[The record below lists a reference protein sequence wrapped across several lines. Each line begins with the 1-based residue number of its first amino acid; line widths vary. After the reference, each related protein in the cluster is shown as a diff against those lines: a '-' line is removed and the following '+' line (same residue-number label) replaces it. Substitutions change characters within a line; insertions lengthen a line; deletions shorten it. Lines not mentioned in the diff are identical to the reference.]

1 MALPKLDTPTYNLTI
16 PSTKKK
22 IKFRPFLVREEKIL
36 LMANEGDDV
45 EEQVDAA
52 KQIIANC
59 IITKGVKIESL
70 ATFDIEYLF
79 VNIRSK
85 SVGNVV
91 QLNYK
96 REGCT
101 NKTEDGTPTQCDV
114 RFDINL
120 DNVEIE
126 NNEEHTNK
134 VQLTDTIGVIMKY
147 PDFRMLTGIQNL
159 NTFEDTMKMLKNCI
173 EYIYDGDEVYDIA
186 DSDDEEV
193 SEFLESLSQMQFQK
207 INTFFETMPQCVTD
221 ANVKCP
227 DCGWTN
233 TFKLRGITDFFV

>member
-36 LMANEGDDV
+36 LMANEGADV

-147 PDFRMLTGIQNL
+147 PDFRMLNGIQNL